1 MNGFDDFAKDM
12 DQVLRHFKTDLE
24 EYKDAMGYTFLGEVR
39 TEILRQQLVDT
50 RLLVNS
56 FQKGAADNVWTRSRA
71 NRTALE
77 VGTSVEYAQY
87 VNDGHWTR
95 NNASFVDPT
104 HYFDIAYLIT
114 ENILDA
120 DLQKKFEQSIRK
132 GFS

>member
-1 MNGFDDFAKDM
+1 MNGFDEFARDM
-12 DQVLRHFKTDLE
+12 DQVLRHFNTDLN
-24 EYKDAMGYTFLGEVR
+24 EYVDAMGYTFLGEVR

-50 RLLVNS
+50 RLMVNS
-56 FQKGAADNVWTRSRA
+56 FQKGGLNNVW
-71 NRTALE
+71 NRVGTAIE
-77 VGTSVEYAQY
+77 VGTTTTYAKF

-120 DLQKKFEQSIRK
+120 DLQKKFDQSIRK

>member
-1 MNGFDDFAKDM
+1 MSGFDDYAKDI
-12 DQVLRHFKTDLE
+12 DQVLRHLGTDLDT
-24 EYKDAMGYTFLGEVR
+24 YVDAMGYTFLGEVR

-56 FQKGAADNVWTRSRA
+56 FQKGVEGNIWERQDTRLEIGSSISYAAF
-71 NRTALE
+71 
-77 VGTSVEYAQY
+77 
-87 VNDGHWTR
+87 VNDGHWTK

-104 HYFDIAYLIT
+104 HYFDIGYLVT

-120 DLQKKFEQSIRK
+120 DMQKRYDKSIRK

>member
-1 MNGFDDFAKDM
+1 MNGFDEFAKDM
-12 DQVLRHFKTDLE
+12 DQVLRHFGTDPN
-24 EYKDAMGYTFLGEVR
+24 EYVDAMGYTFLGDVR

-50 RLLVNS
+50 RLMVNS
-56 FQKGAADNVWTRSRA
+56 FQRGGLSNVWE
-71 NRTALE
+71 RTKTAIE
-77 VGTSVEYAQY
+77 VGSTTEYAIF

-95 NNASFVDPT
+95 EGKSFVDPT

-114 ENILDA
+114 ENILAA

>member
-1 MNGFDDFAKDM
+1 MNGFDEFARDM
-12 DQVLRHFKTDLE
+12 DQVLRHFGTDLN
-24 EYKDAMGYTFLGEVR
+24 EYVDAMGYTFLGEVR

-56 FQKGAADNVWTRSRA
+56 FQRGVEGNIWERSNTRIETGSAISYAAF
-71 NRTALE
+71 
-77 VGTSVEYAQY
+77 

-95 NNASFVDPT
+95 GNASFVDPT